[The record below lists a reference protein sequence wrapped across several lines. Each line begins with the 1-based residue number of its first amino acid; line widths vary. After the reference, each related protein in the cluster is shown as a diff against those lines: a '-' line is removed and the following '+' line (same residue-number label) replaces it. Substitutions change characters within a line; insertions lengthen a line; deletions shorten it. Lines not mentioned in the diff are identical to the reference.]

1 MRRVEWGNAGGFS
14 PVERPA
20 TKRDAAV
27 DFEQTLD
34 LFLEK
39 PLPKGPVEAE
49 NVPDG
54 VKFSRHAQARLQS
67 RGKEFTPDE
76 MRTLEHAMDELSR
89 RGAKESLVLMGDRAL
104 VVGVP
109 SKTVITIVDRAEAL
123 GTVFTNIDS
132 TYVAS

>member
-1 MRRVEWGNAGGFS
+1 MRRVEWGQTSGFP
-14 PVERPA
+14 PVERP
-20 TKRDAAV
+20 TGKRDAAV

-39 PLPKGPVEAE
+39 PQLKRPVEAE

-67 RGKEFTPDE
+67 RGMEFSPDE

-89 RGAKESLVLMGDRAL
+89 RGARESLVLMGDRAM

-109 SKTVITIVDRAEAL
+109 TKTVITIVDRAEAL